1 MPLRNIGSV
10 DIFFHSWDL
19 LEITSNRAGEYGVKI
34 DPQDFY
40 HHLPD
45 AIGHFDSQDEFDS
58 TINWRE
64 IYRKKI
70 FSGFISERELMES
83 SLKNYVRSLESQQRA
98 LSVFKSMK
106 EKSFDFVIAAR
117 PDVKFLH
124 DLTVPIVKPDEIY
137 IPTFHSWGGVNDRFA
152 LGRED
157 EIAIWLDKRQFAL
170 NIIKKGLRCNP
181 EKIASEWLLNNK
193 LTVKDLNFVF
203 QRVRANGD
211 IQLIDRDL
219 AENSD
224 ERGLKNQ

>member
-1 MPLRNIGSV
+1 
-10 DIFFHSWDL
+10 
-19 LEITSNRAGEYGVKI
+19 
-34 DPQDFY
+34 
-40 HHLPD
+40 
-45 AIGHFDSQDEFDS
+45 
-58 TINWRE
+58 
-64 IYRKKI
+64 
-70 FSGFISERELMES
+70 
-83 SLKNYVRSLESQQRA
+83 
-98 LSVFKSMK
+98 MK